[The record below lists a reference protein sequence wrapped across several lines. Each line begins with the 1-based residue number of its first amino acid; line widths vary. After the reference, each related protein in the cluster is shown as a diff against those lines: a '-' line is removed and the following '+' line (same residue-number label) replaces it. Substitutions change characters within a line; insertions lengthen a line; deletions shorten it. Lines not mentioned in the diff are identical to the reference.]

1 MILLDVCSLFNDA
14 VINTDHTCSVEW
26 LVMVVCVEGSGHI
39 MSYVWSHWGRQRNTS
54 FVFFCVLAEVWIE
67 DLPKFY
73 FHLQIV
79 LNFRNLQPA
88 LVQLKTSRSSIF
100 VSKFSS
106 IFVTYS
112 LPWSNWHIVLFMVFH
127 FTKRDSNTAILSP
140 RFNHY
145 CYWSAYEHC
154 YFNNCIRLLL
164 DIWVNFLNQTIIQ
177 VRDFANIPLCNK
189 IAEEDMQVEVCS
201 SGWSLV

>member
-1 MILLDVCSLFNDA
+1 MCRLSWNLGSLNLLEPSGPLQACNGIALPLPLTFTKMILLDVCSLFNDA

-88 LVQLKTSRSSIF
+88 LVQLKTSRIL
-100 VSKFSS
+100 FSS
-106 IFVTYS
+106 PNCPQFSS
-112 LPWSNWHIVLFMVFH
+112 LTACPGPIDILFSSWSFILRNAIQILLFYLHVL
-127 FTKRDSNTAILSP
+127 
-140 RFNHY
+140 
-145 CYWSAYEHC
+145 
-154 YFNNCIRLLL
+154 
-164 DIWVNFLNQTIIQ
+164 TII
-177 VRDFANIPLCNK
+177 VIGARMNIVTLI
-189 IAEEDMQVEVCS
+189 IALDYYWIYES
-201 SGWSLV
+201 TF